1 MSVLDALGEAARER
15 VAAARRALPEE
26 ALRQQVAAMSP
37 PRAVLSALGRAGR
50 PALVAEFKRASP
62 SAGAIAADAD
72 PARTARV
79 YEEAGAAM
87 VSVLTEPARFRGC
100 LEDLRRVRAAVS
112 LPVLQK
118 DFVVD
123 AYQLWEARAWGADC
137 VLLIV
142 ALVGDALPD
151 LLGRAEAIGLT
162 ALVEA
167 HSEAELSRAL
177 ASGARLVGVNN
188 RDLATLAVDTGLS
201 ERLLPSVPPD
211 RLALAESGLASPGA
225 VARAVRAGADGVLVG
240 EYLMRSAHPGAAARG
255 LRRGGQRFVKI
266 DGITRRED
274 ALAAEAA
281 GADAV
286 GFVFADSPRRLT
298 PAAARQLGE
307 GLGVERV
314 GVFADA
320 PPPEVAA
327 IARAAGLTMV
337 QLHDRDVAPTAVT
350 ALRGEGFEVLA
361 VVDAS
366 AADAPMRARALAGAG
381 ALPLLDA
388 RTGPRPDGQGGRLD
402 LEAAAKVARAVRRLV
417 IAGGLDAQSVGRAI
431 ERVDPYGVD
440 VSSGVESSPGIKD
453 PGRMRAF
460 VAAARAR
467 APARL
472 TWG

>member
-188 RDLATLAVDTGLS
+188 RDLKTFDVRLETSLRLV
-201 ERLLPSVPPD
+201 ERIPSSTV
-211 RLALAESGLASPGA
+211 RVTESGIASA
-225 VARAVRAGADGVLVG
+225 EDIARLRAAGFHAFLIG
-240 EYLMRSAHPGAAARG
+240 ETLMRKPDPGAA
-255 LRRGGQRFVKI
+255 
-266 DGITRRED
+266 
-274 ALAAEAA
+274 LAAL
-281 GADAV
+281 
-286 GFVFADSPRRLT
+286 LT
-298 PAAARQLGE
+298 
-307 GLGVERV
+307 
-314 GVFADA
+314 
-320 PPPEVAA
+320 
-327 IARAAGLTMV
+327 
-337 QLHDRDVAPTAVT
+337 
-350 ALRGEGFEVLA
+350 
-361 VVDAS
+361 
-366 AADAPMRARALAGAG
+366 GAG
-381 ALPLLDA
+381 GA
-388 RTGPRPDGQGGRLD
+388 R
-402 LEAAAKVARAVRRLV
+402 
-417 IAGGLDAQSVGRAI
+417 
-431 ERVDPYGVD
+431 
-440 VSSGVESSPGIKD
+440 
-453 PGRMRAF
+453 
-460 VAAARAR
+460 
-467 APARL
+467 
-472 TWG
+472 